1 MNARF
6 KVAIAGEDA
15 GHHQVAI
22 LDCLADM
29 VRQRSAVTDARRAS
43 VADEIEAQV
52 FKRLE
57 KTTLYQV
64 IRHHFATRCKAR
76 LYPWLASETL
86 RCSLLGNKSSADHD
100 VWITGVGAAGDGSND
115 DVAVGEL
122 ILIACFVTHG
132 DFAWRDGNSGATFR
146 LHAGSGLAASTGF
159 LKEFRQFA
167 LPRRLHFVERNAV
180 LRARWASKARDDRS
194 KININHCG
202 VSDLGGVLAPQH
214 VGLAILL
221 NRLDEIFAAAREAH
235 VIERVI
241 VDREEADGG
250 AVFRSHVGDRC
261 TICQ

>member
-1 MNARF
+1 M
-6 KVAIAGEDA
+6 
-15 GHHQVAI
+15 
-22 LDCLADM
+22 
-29 VRQRSAVTDARRAS
+29 
-43 VADEIEAQV
+43 
-52 FKRLE
+52 
-57 KTTLYQV
+57 
-64 IRHHFATRCKAR
+64 
-76 LYPWLASETL
+76 
-86 RCSLLGNKSSADHD
+86 
-100 VWITGVGAAGDGSND
+100 
-115 DVAVGEL
+115 GEL
-122 ILIACFVTHG
+122 ILIACFVAHG
-132 DFAWRDGNSGATFR
+132 DFAWLDSNRGATFG
-146 LHAGSGLAASTGF
+146 LHAGSWLAASAGF

-180 LRARWASKARDDRS
+180 LRARGASKARDDRS

-241 VDREEADGG
+241 VDREESDRG